1 MRHRAFRK
9 AVAEEFGD
17 AHSGVLLRD
26 YWIASIGGTPEEALD
41 RGVSPRQ
48 VWEAL
53 CIEFDVAPVRRH
65 GRGLDDPQGE

>member
-26 YWIASIGGTPEEALD
+26 YWIAVLGSTPEEALE
-41 RGVSPRQ
+41 RGVAPRD

-53 CIEFDVAPVRRH
+53 CVEFQVAESRRY
-65 GRGLDDPQGE
+65 GRDLDDPRV

>member
-26 YWIASIGGTPEEALD
+26 YWIAALGSTPEEALNH
-41 RGVSPRQ
+41 GVTPRV

-53 CIEFDVAPVRRH
+53 CVEFQVPEARRY
-65 GRGLDDPQGE
+65 GRDLDDPRK